1 MERTL
6 NAFQLLISCDSTTDG
21 IIHVQGG
28 QKPGLW
34 GTGKTKRLWASVRR
48 FRPWAESK
56 VIGQERPIIGQDWKQ
71 SLVARFATFPGA
83 KWPIFTRIVAIG
95 QNGPDRSVVVL
106 DPVPS
111 AGESLDLPLAGL
123 CGVSLFHALEES
135 QLQQSPSPS
144 QSRPVFSETLPIGSV
159 FSRRQALPAPGG
171 SPPLSPGLLDLG
183 LFRTERLRASRTSD
197 FRIICRSFCRIKCRG
212 FFRVICHR
220 TLVGSSPALA
230 VGRGPPGV

>member
-1 MERTL
+1 M
-6 NAFQLLISCDSTTDG
+6 
-21 IIHVQGG
+21 
-28 QKPGLW
+28 
-34 GTGKTKRLWASVRR
+34 
-48 FRPWAESK
+48 
-56 VIGQERPIIGQDWKQ
+56 
-71 SLVARFATFPGA
+71 
-83 KWPIFTRIVAIG
+83 
-95 QNGPDRSVVVL
+95 
-106 DPVPS
+106 PS

-212 FFRVICHR
+212 FSRIICH
-220 TLVGSSPALA
+220 TLQPYLVPFATGSPAWA
-230 VGRGPPGV
+230 DWSNIDWSIRFKKYKARPF